1 MKKNTKKSA
10 WMMVT
15 ERWSEFDMGF
25 ICGCGEELYIDNEE
39 PEICPKCGR
48 TYTLTVLFEVEEK
61 EE

>member
-1 MKKNTKKSA
+1 MKKDA
-10 WMMVT
+10 WLLT
-15 ERWSEFDMGF
+15 ERMWDEFDMGF
-25 ICGCGEELYIDNEE
+25 NCVCGQKGLYLDYNDGD